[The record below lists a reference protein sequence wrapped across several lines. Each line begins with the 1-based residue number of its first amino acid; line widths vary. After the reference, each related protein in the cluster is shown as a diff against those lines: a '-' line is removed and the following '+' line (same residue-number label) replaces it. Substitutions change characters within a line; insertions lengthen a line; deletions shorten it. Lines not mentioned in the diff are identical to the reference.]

1 MKPHIK
7 NTMEQSYPKQTMEC
21 LVYLESRCENLQD
34 LLEDYRHLQPNGSI
48 TGLIKELQDL
58 REFLYEL
65 SKRIADLE
73 TGHSQ
78 ESPIYDDLNENS
90 F

>member
-1 MKPHIK
+1 
-7 NTMEQSYPKQTMEC
+7 MEQSYPKQTMEC

-34 LLEDYRHLQPNGSI
+34 LLEDYRHLQPNGRRFSAGI
-48 TGLIKELQDL
+48 IGLIKELQDL

-73 TGHSQ
+73 RGHSQ
-78 ESPIYDDLNENS
+78 EMPIYDDLNENS